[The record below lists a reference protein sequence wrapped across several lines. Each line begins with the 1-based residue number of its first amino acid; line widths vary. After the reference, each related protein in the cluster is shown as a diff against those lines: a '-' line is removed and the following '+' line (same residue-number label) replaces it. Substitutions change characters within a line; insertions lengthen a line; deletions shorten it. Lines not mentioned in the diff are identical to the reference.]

1 MNCNCFN
8 DLGCFLP
15 NEIINFG
22 ADAYCKGDFV
32 FEIRYRGRTELQTV
46 TFQAGDPLVLP
57 YTFDEIGTVKIKIKV
72 PLIAPC
78 VPVPG
83 FNYITSSGGA
93 CEFTV
98 HGAAPSC

>member
-1 MNCNCFN
+1 MDCKCFN
-8 DLGCFLP
+8 DLGCFMTD
-15 NEIINFG
+15 EIIDFG
-22 ADAYCKGDFV
+22 VEAYCDGDFV

-46 TFQAGDPLVLP
+46 TFVAGDPIVLP

-72 PLIAPC
+72 PLTNPC

-93 CEFTV
+93 CEFVV
-98 HGAAPSC
+98 HGANAAC